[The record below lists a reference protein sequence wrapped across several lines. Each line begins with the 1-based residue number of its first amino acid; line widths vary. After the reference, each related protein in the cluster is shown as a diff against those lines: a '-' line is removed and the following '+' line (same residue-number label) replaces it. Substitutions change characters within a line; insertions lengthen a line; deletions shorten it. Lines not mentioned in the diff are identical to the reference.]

1 MSVTTPKVVS
11 IFCLLTVVLLVV
23 WFVSDGYIRNEQSNM
38 PLTKSFSNEKEA
50 DNKIV
55 YRFTS
60 EQVSQDLNVVE
71 LLIQQRNN
79 ASKKANQLQQKIGQ
93 MHCENLA
100 KMPNEHTSHTGGW
113 CLQESKEDS
122 GKHVTDRVLAAGLAE
137 LFKGSKVASFGD
149 GPGRYKQLIEDAG
162 KAVTYDAY
170 DGAPYCEET
179 SKGRVKFLDLT
190 LPQYGLPMYDWVI
203 SLEVA
208 EHIPGE
214 FESVYIDNIH
224 RHARVGVVLSWAVPG
239 QGGYAHINNRPFDY
253 VVNIMKEKGLYYN
266 QEKSDYLK
274 NAAQVDWL
282 KRNINVYLR
291 RNSTKSDFIERIL
304 I

>member
-1 MSVTTPKVVS
+1 MSATAPKVVS
-11 IFCLLTVVLLVV
+11 IILFLTVVLLVV
-23 WFVSDGYIRNEQSNM
+23 WFVSDGYIRSEQSNLPM
-38 PLTKSFSNEKEA
+38 IKSFSNEKET
-50 DNKIV
+50 DKTV
-55 YRFTS
+55 YRFNS

-79 ASKKANQLQQKIGQ
+79 ASKKANLLQQKIGQ
-93 MHCENLA
+93 MQCENLA
-100 KMPNEHTSHTGGW
+100 KLPSEHTSRTGGW

-122 GKHVTDRVLAAGLAE
+122 GKHVTDNVLAEGLAE
-137 LFKGSKVASFGD
+137 LFKGTRVASFGD
-149 GPGRYKQLIEDAG
+149 GPGRYKQLIEDSG
-162 KAVTYDAY
+162 KHVTYDAY

-214 FESVYIDNIH
+214 YESVYIDNIH

-253 VVNIMKEKGLYYN
+253 VVSIMKEKGLYHN
-266 QEKSDYLK
+266 PEKSDYLK
-274 NAAQVDWL
+274 TTAQVDWL
-282 KRNINVYLR
+282 KRNINVYMR
-291 RNSTKSDFIERIL
+291 RNSTKSDFVEKLFI
-304 I
+304 